1 MNIWK
6 HKIRPYM
13 QKMLVSVCALS
24 NLVDGA
30 SISLDGEEIRGEF
43 SPGHDNL
50 RFLLDIDLEM
60 VI

>member
-1 MNIWK
+1 M
-6 HKIRPYM
+6 
-13 QKMLVSVCALS
+13 
-24 NLVDGA
+24 DGD

-43 SPGHDNL
+43 SPGRDNL